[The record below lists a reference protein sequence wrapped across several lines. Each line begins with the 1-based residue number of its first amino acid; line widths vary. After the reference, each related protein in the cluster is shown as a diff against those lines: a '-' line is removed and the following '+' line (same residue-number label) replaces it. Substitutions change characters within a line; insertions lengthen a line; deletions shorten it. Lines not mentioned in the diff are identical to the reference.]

1 MTRKVWS
8 AHRPLLWGVL
18 VLLTCWV
25 LWGGVDSALAGR
37 RGGTL
42 RVSMPTDVTQVD
54 LHKTSAQINNVVFG
68 MTVYETL
75 FTYDAKYNYK
85 PFLVES
91 YKFSDGGK
99 IMDLTLKK
107 GVKFHNG
114 QEMTAEDVKFS
125 LDRAR
130 SPKLPAFH
138 HKNLAAIKEIKVT
151 GPYDVQIVMTQP
163 IPNILFY
170 LSSSV
175 GTIAIMPKKALE
187 ADGNKVVT
195 PIGTGPYKFV
205 SWKKDSKII
214 LERFDD
220 YSSASGP
227 VDGLLGERPRY
238 FDRIEYYVVKEPAT
252 RIMALE
258 RGDLDFISVLP
269 YQQIDGL
276 KKRKDLKVV
285 TGLSP
290 KAVWYLFFVNFKNPI
305 LADVNFR
312 KALAYSLDREEIA
325 KAAVWGYGTPN
336 FSVISPKQPAY
347 SPELEKM
354 APSYDLAKAKEYL
367 KKSSYKGQKIKIL
380 TSKNY
385 VPMYNQALAAQA
397 MWAAAGINTELEVV
411 DWATHLAR
419 WKKGDHDILS
429 FAMIGRM
436 DPLAQTWTLDKNNFY
451 GYQSARAHQLRQAMA
466 NTLDQE
472 QKQKYFQEIYKLTCN
487 DVPFIINF
495 YIHGTYAFKPYV
507 KGFAEFDIF
516 KTRFWDM
523 YFSK

>member
-1 MTRKVWS
+1 MARKSWS
-8 AHRPLLWGVL
+8 AHRTLFWGLLAWFI
-18 VLLTCWV
+18 CWAW
-25 LWGGVDSALAGR
+25 WGGAEPALAGR
-37 RGGTL
+37 QGGTL
-42 RVSMPTDVTQVD
+42 RVSIPTDVTQMD
-54 LHKTSAQINNVVFG
+54 LHKTSAQINNTVLG

-75 FTYDAKYNYK
+75 FTFDAKFNYQ
-85 PFLVES
+85 PFLVQN
-91 YKFSDGGK
+91 YQFSAGGK
-99 IMDLTLKK
+99 VMDLTLKK

-114 QEMTAEDVKFS
+114 QEMTAQDVKFS

-130 SPKLPAFH
+130 DPKLPAFH
-138 HKNLAAIKEIKVT
+138 HKNLAAIEEIKVT
-151 GPYDVQIVMTQP
+151 GPYGVRIVMAKP

-175 GTIAIMPKKALE
+175 GTIAIMPQKVLL
-187 ADGNKVVT
+187 ADGNKVT
-195 PIGTGPYKFV
+195 KPIGTGPYKFV
-205 SWKKDSKII
+205 SWKKDSKIV
-214 LERFDD
+214 LERFAA

-227 VDGLLGERPRY
+227 VDGLLGQRHRY
-238 FDRIEYYVVKEPAT
+238 FERIEYYVMKEPAT

-276 KKRKDLKVV
+276 KKRRDLKVV

-290 KAVWYLFFVNFKNPI
+290 EAVWYLFFVNFKNPI

-312 KALAYSLDREEIA
+312 KALAYALDREEIA
-325 KAAVWGYGTPN
+325 KAAVWGYGTSS

-347 SPELEKM
+347 HPELEKL
-354 APSYDLAKAKEYL
+354 APRYDLAQAKKYL
-367 KKSSYKGQKIKIL
+367 RKSGYRGQKIKIL

-397 MWAAAGINTELEVV
+397 MWAAVGINTELEVV

-429 FAMIGRM
+429 FAMMGRM
-436 DPLAQTWTLDKNNFY
+436 DPVAQTWTLDKNNFY
-451 GYQSARAHQLRQAMA
+451 GYQSARAQQLRQAMA
-466 NTLDQE
+466 DTLDQE
-472 QKQKYFQEIYKLTCN
+472 KKQEYFKDIYRLTCQ

-495 YIHGTYAFKPYV
+495 YIHNTYAFKPYV
-507 KGFAEFDIF
+507 KGFTDFDIF

-523 YFSK
+523 YFAK

>member
-1 MTRKVWS
+1 MARKARS
-8 AHRPLLWGVL
+8 AHN
-18 VLLTCWV
+18 LLTLTILAFVACWAF
-25 LWGGVDSALAGR
+25 LGAANPAWAGH

-42 RVSMPTDVTQVD
+42 RVSLPTDVTQLD
-54 LHKTSAQINNVVFG
+54 LHKTSAQINNRVLG

-75 FTYDAKYNYK
+75 FTYDSKYRYK

-130 SPKLPAFH
+130 DPKLPAFH

-151 GPYDVQIVMTQP
+151 GPYGVQLVMSKP

-175 GTIAIMPKKALE
+175 GTIAIMPKKLLE
-187 ADGNKVVT
+187 ANGNKVVE
-195 PIGTGPYKFV
+195 PVGTGPYKFK
-205 SWKKDSKII
+205 SWKKDSRVV

-227 VDGLLGERPRY
+227 VDGLLGERHRY
-238 FDRIEYYVVKEPAT
+238 FDRIEYYVIKEPST

-269 YQQIDGL
+269 YQQIEGL
-276 KKRKDLKVV
+276 EKRKDLKVV

-290 KAVWYLFFVNFKNPI
+290 NAVWYLFFLNLKNPV

-312 KALAYSLDREEIA
+312 KALAYALDREEIT
-325 KAAVWGYGTPN
+325 KAAVWGYGTPT
-336 FSVISPKQPAY
+336 FSVISPKKQAY
-347 SPELEKM
+347 SPDLEKK
-354 APSYDLAKAKEYL
+354 APRYDLAKAKEYL
-367 KKSSYKGQKIKIL
+367 KKSGYKGQKIKIL

-419 WKKGDHDILS
+419 WKKGDHDIIS

-472 QKQKYFQEIYKLTCN
+472 QKQKYFRELYTLTC
-487 DVPFIINF
+487 DEVPFIINF
-495 YIHGTYAFKPYV
+495 YIHNTYAFKPYV
-507 KGFAEFDIF
+507 KGFADFDIF
-516 KTRFWDM
+516 KTRFWNM